1 MFNQDWYSFEER
13 LLPLSL
19 GSLNLFLGLA
29 SIMEPPPGI
38 SCTIL
43 SSFKWEMSSID
54 EQHMA
59 SSNCLTQ
66 GPLHI
71 SNFQNKCFREAPY
84 CAIACSAPSSCWG
97 WRALGWTWCG
107 TFAPLL
113 LTVGRE
119 EEENGQKWNNDKC
132 EGNLTRGRCTKCAIV
147 LNFFFGL
154 PNMITLEYLQ
164 EQLEKTDE
172 DSN

>member
-1 MFNQDWYSFEER
+1 MKAAEMAIMQVGRSSKQMLRREGGR
-13 LLPLSL
+13 
-19 GSLNLFLGLA
+19 GS
-29 SIMEPPPGI
+29 
-38 SCTIL
+38 
-43 SSFKWEMSSID
+43 SSIGK
-54 EQHMA
+54 ETYLGKAHF
-59 SSNCLTQ
+59 LTFLFYWPKDQ
-66 GPLHI
+66 VSTLHI